1 MYRFIY
7 FLIFAAFLD
16 THAQMP
22 VLSPWAASLGATPF
36 MVGLIIGSY
45 SLFNITGNLWA
56 GLIIDRKGFQK
67 PLALSLIGITL
78 IIFFYSL
85 LYTPGQIFIL
95 RSLHGILGGVLIPST
110 LCALNSTGQSNRRF
124 SLFGICIGLAALTG
138 PLLTGGLAGL
148 FNYQIAYVGLGLALL
163 PATIFS
169 FKTKTMPPLCKSSP
183 TLSPR
188 EKFKILAGNR
198 FLIASFYFALALMG
212 GTGTMMLFLPLHL
225 ENLGFSPAITGLFF
239 SLFALGAILTLIFW
253 PVLNSKKPR
262 EKILIYTGLFLVL
275 LALILFPFLPT
286 LPLILAVITYGAGF
300 GLVFPG
306 LIKMISSS
314 PDYQKG
320 ITTGVF
326 FAFYSAGVA
335 GIPPLAALIWDYW
348 NLLPTF
354 TAFFLG
360 LAAFSKGYFTL
371 KNEKNSSPQTAAN
384 TSSGTTPSQHP
395 YQQKDQHQ

>member
-22 VLSPWAASLGATPF
+22 VLSPWAASLGASPF

-67 PLALSLIGITL
+67 PLALSLLGITL

-85 LYTPGQIFIL
+85 LSTPGQIFIL
-95 RSLHGILGGVLIPST
+95 RSLHGILGGLLIPST
-110 LCALNSTGQSNRRF
+110 LCALNSTGQSNRSF
-124 SLFGICIGLAALTG
+124 SMFGICIGLAALAG

-148 FNYQIAYVGLGLALL
+148 FNYQVAYLGLGLALL
-163 PATIFS
+163 PGTILS
-169 FKTKTMPPLCKSSP
+169 LKTQKLPPVCNSSP
-183 TLSPR
+183 FLSPR
-188 EKFKILAGNR
+188 EKFKILAGNP
-198 FLIASFYFALALMG
+198 FLIASFYFALGLMG

-225 ENLGFSPAITGLFF
+225 ESLGFSPAITGLFF

-253 PVLNSKKPR
+253 PILSSGKSR
-262 EKILIYTGLFLVL
+262 EIILIYCGLFIAFFSL
-275 LALILFPFLPT
+275 LLFPFLPVF
-286 LPLILAVITYGAGF
+286 PLILTVITYGVGF

-306 LIKMISSS
+306 LIKIISSS

-335 GIPPLAALIWDYW
+335 GIPPLAALVWDYW

-360 LAAFSKGYFTL
+360 MAAFSKGYLTL
-371 KNEKNSSPQTAAN
+371 KNAKTSDPQTAVKA
-384 TSSGTTPSQHP
+384 SSGTAPRQHS